1 MAPPRYV
8 HVALPL
14 PLDQVFTYQIPDSLS
29 DHVQPGMRVVV
40 PFQNQFQTGYTVSL
54 EDECDLEKIR
64 ELEAVLDESP
74 IIRPDMMT
82 LCAWI
87 AQYYCCSLGEALH
100 STVPAGLS
108 VRTSKEYVL
117 LTDNLG
123 AGRYTDSQRGLIALL
138 HSNGTMSDSAI
149 KQASDS
155 TTLKKDLQS
164 LVRRNLVQS
173 NTVIHEERITVQY
186 DTWLTLVPES
196 YLSAAQLVALQ
207 RKASKQAAVYL
218 EIVRRGGEVLANEV
232 YQKHGAS
239 SATARTMEQK
249 GLIRIEQ
256 REYYRDP
263 LFNTLPAQS
272 EKFTLNEEQQHA
284 FDTMTQQISDEQF
297 ATYLLQG
304 ITGSGKT
311 EIYLQ
316 VMEFALAK
324 GRSAIML
331 VPEISLTPQT
341 VGRLM
346 ARFDKHIAVL
356 HSGLSAGERF
366 DEWRRVQRGEV
377 QIVVG
382 ARSAVFAPLPNL
394 GLIVVDEE
402 HDTSYKQ
409 TDTPRYHARDVA
421 IVRAQTNNAVC
432 ILGSATPS
440 VESYQ
445 NSEIGKSIRIVLSQ
459 RATSGSLPEVEIVD
473 MRTES
478 AEEGGEMVLSRRLE
492 SALLERLQNR
502 EQSILLLNRR
512 GHSPFVLCPQ
522 CGWSAECN
530 QCNVTLTYHAK
541 GQYMACHYCD
551 ARHDVP
557 VVCGQCHFN
566 PLIYLGAGTQ
576 KIEDYLHSS
585 FPDARIA
592 RMDRDTTST
601 KGAHA
606 EILGRFSKRE
616 IDILVGT
623 QMIAKGH
630 DYPAVTLVGVINAD
644 TGLTLPDF
652 RAAETGFQLL
662 TQVAGR
668 AGRGDKPGQVIIQTY
683 RPKHFAI
690 VHAAQHDYAGFF
702 ANEIQYRESASYP
715 PFRRMMNLAIECE
728 DLLEAERSISQLHR
742 LVRNQIDS
750 LGFTGVE
757 LLGPAPATIH
767 RIRNRYRWNLG
778 VLSKSSK
785 RLNALA
791 RGVREEFNESS
802 PANVLLKI
810 DLDPYGMF

>member
-1 MAPPRYV
+1 MSPPHYV

-14 PLDQVFTYQIPDSLS
+14 PLDQLFTYRIPESMTDQL
-29 DHVQPGMRVVV
+29 QPGMRVVV
-40 PFQNQFQTGYTVSL
+40 PFQHQFQTGYTVSL
-54 EDECDLEKIR
+54 ESECDLEKIR
-64 ELEAVLDESP
+64 DVEAVLDANP
-74 IIRPDMMT
+74 IIRPDMMK
-82 LCAWI
+82 LCTWI

-100 STVPAGLS
+100 CTVPAGLS
-108 VRTSKEYVL
+108 VRTSKEYSL
-117 LTDNLG
+117 LTNNLT
-123 AGRYTDSQRGLIALL
+123 AGRFTDAQRELVAMF
-138 HSNGTMSDSAI
+138 HSRGTMSEVAVKKAIDSP
-149 KQASDS
+149 
-155 TTLKKDLQS
+155 TLKKDLQS
-164 LVRRNLVQS
+164 LVRRSLLQAT
-173 NTVIHEERITVQY
+173 TVIHEERITVQY
-186 DTWLTLVPES
+186 DTWLTLVSEA
-196 YLSAAQLVALQ
+196 YLSAKQLVALQ

-218 EIVRRGGEVLANEV
+218 EILRSSGEALAKDV

-239 SATARTMEQK
+239 SATARTMEKK
-249 GLIRIEQ
+249 GLIQIEK

-263 LFNTLPAQS
+263 LFNTLPAQA
-272 EKFTLNEEQQHA
+272 EKFTLNPEQQHA
-284 FDTMTQQISDEQF
+284 YNAMIKPIAEEAFSTF
-297 ATYLLQG
+297 LLQG

-311 EIYLQ
+311 EVYLQ
-316 VMEFALAK
+316 VMEFTLAQ

-346 ARFDKHIAVL
+346 ARFDNHIAVL

-382 ARSAVFAPLPNL
+382 GRSAVFAPLPSL

-402 HDTSYKQ
+402 HDNSYKQ
-409 TDTPRYHARDVA
+409 SDTPRYHARDVA
-421 IVRAQTNNAVC
+421 IVRAQTNHAVC

-440 VESYQ
+440 IESYQ
-445 NSEIGKSIRIVLSQ
+445 NSETGKSIRIELLQ
-459 RATSGSLPEVEIVD
+459 RATSGSLPKVEIVD
-473 MRTES
+473 MRAES
-478 AEEGGEMVLSRRLE
+478 AEHGGELVLSKMLETAILQRLE
-492 SALLERLQNR
+492 NY
-502 EQSILLLNRR
+502 EQTILLLNRR

-522 CGWSAECN
+522 CGWSAECDH
-530 QCNVTLTYHAK
+530 CNVTLTYHAK
-541 GQYMACHYCD
+541 GQYLACHYCD
-551 ARHDVP
+551 ARHEVP

-576 KIEDYLHSS
+576 KIEDYLQRSY
-585 FPDARIA
+585 PDARIA

-601 KGAHA
+601 KGSHA
-606 EILGRFSKRE
+606 EILKRFSDRE
-616 IDILVGT
+616 IDILIGT

-630 DYPAVTLVGVINAD
+630 DYPAVTLVGVVNAD

-668 AGRGDKPGQVIIQTY
+668 AGRGDKAGQVIIQTY

-690 VHAAQHDYAGFF
+690 IHAANHDYAGFF
-702 ANEIQYRESASYP
+702 ANEIKFRESAAYP
-715 PFRRMMNLAIECE
+715 PFRRMMNLAIESE
-728 DLLEAERSISQLHR
+728 NLIEAERSASHLHR
-742 LVRNQIDS
+742 VVRNQMDA
-750 LGFTGVE
+750 LGFTGME

-767 RIRNRYRWNLG
+767 RVRNRYRWNLG

-785 RLNALA
+785 RLNTLA
-791 RGVREEFNESS
+791 RQVRDEFGESS